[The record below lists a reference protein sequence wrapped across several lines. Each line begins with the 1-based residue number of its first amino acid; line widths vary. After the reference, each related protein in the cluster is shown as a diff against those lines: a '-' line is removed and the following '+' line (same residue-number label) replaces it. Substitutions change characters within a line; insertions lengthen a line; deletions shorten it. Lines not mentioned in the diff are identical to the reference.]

1 MCDCIISGFL
11 DAKSL
16 FDIFNL
22 SDGKIKYAGM
32 DVLLELC
39 YSGNWQ
45 LLISDFIPKIRI
57 PKKIVII
64 FSSFKNWPKTKF
76 FWNLF
81 KNFYFQINIQL
92 FKFELMK
99 QFFANCVGETLIF
112 FAYVFLEFFRIF
124 EKVLISSKYPT
135 C

>member
-32 DVLLELC
+32 DVLLEFC

-45 LLISDFIPKIRI
+45 LLISDLIPKIRI
-57 PKKIVII
+57 PKK
-64 FSSFKNWPKTKF
+64 SWS
-76 FWNLF
+76 
-81 KNFYFQINIQL
+81 YFQVSKTDQKRNFSEICS
-92 FKFELMK
+92 K
-99 QFFANCVGETLIF
+99 IF
-112 FAYVFLEFFRIF
+112 IFR
-124 EKVLISSKYPT
+124 
-135 C
+135 